1 MTNVECLH
9 HDWSVRALELARDG
23 VWTEEVC
30 RSCGDER
37 AVRPAKAATPALFAL
52 PDAVP
57 YALPYA

>member
-1 MTNVECLH
+1 MTVECLH
-9 HDWSVRALELARDG
+9 HDWSVRALELAPDG

-52 PDAVP
+52 P
-57 YALPYA
+57 YA